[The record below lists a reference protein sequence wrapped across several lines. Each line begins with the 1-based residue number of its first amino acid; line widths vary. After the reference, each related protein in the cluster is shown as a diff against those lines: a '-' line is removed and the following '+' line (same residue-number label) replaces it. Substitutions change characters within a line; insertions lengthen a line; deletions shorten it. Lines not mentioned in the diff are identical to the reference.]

1 MTDLLDKTVDTAAS
15 LRANALGS
23 AASSSP
29 HQSLTQNQLLVWAGQ
44 KLHPDARVYSLP
56 KVISFKGEIDPIHF
70 CAAFSRLIEAC
81 DAFRT
86 VFEEIDGLPC
96 QRVLAHVPRATE
108 FIDLST
114 AADPVAEFQRQI
126 SARSGKALTLTQC
139 AYDSALFKLGPSD
152 FKWYACQ
159 HHLIVDGTSTALFF
173 RHLAKLYE
181 RSLAGKLNEP
191 FSLPSF
197 QHYAAEE
204 RAYLNSD
211 EGRADDAY
219 WKSRLIESS
228 EMFSYF
234 RARSLQPSTRTTKFS
249 RDLGQDRSEKL
260 KQLARSAPFFTGSLN
275 VSVFNLAATAILA
288 WQHRISGNR
297 LVTLGAPQHNRRT
310 DAQRQTIGLLMHALP
325 LRVEVGQE
333 ETLCSLAARTA
344 QSSLE
349 CLQHGRVLPEAQGR
363 QGHFDVVFNYL
374 NTTFPD
380 FAGIP
385 AQFDWLHAGHSLH
398 GLLLN
403 LHDFGTTGSFRL
415 DAELN
420 HTLFA
425 PGDETRVFDHLL
437 RILDAF
443 IENPHQKIR
452 EIDLNSAEERAC
464 LLNELSGA
472 LAGPPSQQSHPLLHQ
487 VFEARAAETSGK
499 IALVHG
505 EFSLSYAALNEQAE
519 ALAQRLRVAGAGPGC
534 IVGVCHDRSPGLV
547 VALLG
552 VLKSGA
558 AYLPLDATQ
567 PDERLVFMLGDAKA
581 ALVVTQAHLAPRLRA
596 ATGHFQPQPAIIELG
611 HPAEQ
616 RVSSFAAPAPAATTK
631 PDEPAYVIYT
641 SGSSGTPKG
650 VVIPHRAA
658 VNFVHAATAVYG
670 WKPEDRVLQ
679 FASIGFDTSVE
690 EIFLTLGAGATLVL
704 RTDDM
709 IDTTRR
715 FLDLCREWSISVL
728 DLPTAFWHEMTT
740 QMAAEAL
747 VFPECV
753 RQVVLGGERALPGIL
768 SQWRKF
774 VGDRVQLLNT
784 YGPTEATVVSTVAD
798 LTTFSEAGELPI
810 GRPLPGVQVY
820 VLDQHLQLAPPGV
833 VGELFIGGAG
843 LALGYLGPS
852 ELTAQHFVADPFHP
866 GARLYRTGD
875 LVRWRDDGQL
885 KFFRRADSQMK
896 IRGHRIEPKEVEF
909 SIRRHPAVRQ
919 AVVQLREDQSPSPR
933 LVAYLT
939 CDKSG
944 QPNPAELR
952 SFLRTTLPEY
962 MVPAAFIYLQSIPVN
977 HNGKVDHARLPSP
990 TEAENP
996 GNSPAPRPGTEAR
1009 LADIYREILG
1019 LGTVGLNDSFFDL
1032 GGHSLLATRVLS
1044 QIRGRLGAEL
1054 SLRELFEN
1062 PTVATLA
1069 AQIDAAL
1076 AQDLPT
1082 NSHPRPAMLRKVSR
1096 AEPIPL
1102 SFAQQR
1108 LWFLERLEP
1117 GLPTYVLPASVRL
1130 RGTLDLKSFQRA
1142 LDEIVWRHESL
1153 RTTFATRDGQP
1164 YQVIHDARP
1173 MPISFEDLS
1182 PLDDETRARTLRE
1195 RETSE
1200 ASSPFDLNLGPLL
1213 RTRLLRTATDEHLLL
1228 LTTHHIISD
1237 GWTTGV
1243 LLRELLTLHDTFR
1256 RNASSPLPEPAWQYA
1271 DFAAWQREEMQGD
1284 RLRRQLDYWREQL
1297 RGASP
1302 VLELPTDF
1310 SRPAVQ
1316 RFHGSEETL
1325 LLPRELSAALRALG
1339 AEEGTTLFMT
1349 LLAGFQT
1356 LLARLSGQDD
1366 FLVGSAIA
1374 GRTFAETET
1383 MAGLFVNT
1391 LVLRARTAGHP
1402 TVREF
1407 LARVR
1412 DICLGAY
1419 AQQEMPFEKLVEELN
1434 PPRDL
1439 SRTPLFQV
1447 FFNMLNLEPPPAE
1460 AHGLRL
1466 DGLRTPTGDSKFDLT
1481 LYVRSLAEGDELR
1494 VVYNTALFRAGRMA
1508 EFLQQFQRLLELFV
1522 AHPDARLDALPL
1534 TTANAATVLPNP
1546 QLPLNPIWEGSIVDQ
1561 FQRQASGT
1569 PGALAITGAGL
1580 AWSYEKLD
1588 EQSNRLAHH
1597 LRASGVQRGD
1607 IVAVYARRHPALAL
1621 AILGIL
1627 KAGAATLM
1635 LGAANPPDLLLKLA
1649 RVAGPRAWIVM
1660 GELDE
1665 LPESLADVARASTCC
1680 VPLPQTDFD
1689 TAVFSAASAT
1699 RPGLEIRPDDMATVT
1714 FTSGTTGEPKAVVST
1729 HQPLAH
1735 FFSWQRKTFGF
1746 EAGDRFSVL
1755 SGLGHDPLIRNVF
1768 AALTS
1773 GGAVCVPE
1781 EETMHSPNSL
1791 LSWMRAEGIT
1801 VAHLTPA
1808 HGQLMAAATPP
1819 SAEATLPRLR
1829 LAFFGGDKLRRRDAA
1844 VLEKL
1849 APSVRCVNF
1858 YGTTETPQAMSWHKV
1873 ERGES
1878 DLTALEVVPIGRGID
1893 AVQLLILNRAGQQ
1906 AGIGERGEIVVRT
1919 PCLARGYLGD
1929 DALTEQR
1936 FALNPFG
1943 ATNASDR
1950 VYRTGD
1956 QGRYRLDG
1964 SVEIIGRADRQ
1975 VKVRGFRIEPAEV
1988 EARLAEHP
1996 QVQRAVV
2003 AARPGPDNESQLIAW
2018 YVPRSAPAEASV
2030 LRDFLRDKLPGPVVP
2045 GAIIALET
2053 IPLTANGKIDWQALP
2068 LQDRDVIGIHAEA
2081 GPSDALEFQLVRLWA
2096 EALGRTGVKVDE
2108 NFFDLGGHSLL
2119 AVKLFARVEVVLGR
2133 VLPLATLFQAPTVRR
2148 LAEVLRREGWTP
2160 PWSSLVTIQPRG
2172 HRVPLFC
2179 VHGVGGNVLGFRDL
2193 ARHLGPDQPVF
2204 GLQSVGLNGK
2214 RSPLTS
2220 FEEMA
2225 AHYVSEIRQ
2234 LQPQGPYCIAGLSVG
2249 GLIAYEMA
2257 RQLVSHGH
2265 EVATLALFD
2274 TGSRGQL
2281 EALPPAEARRQ
2292 RRSMLAARIRYNWKK
2307 QFTGEGIIKYW
2318 RRKLRTWQRRW
2329 KSRRERRHFIEAAR
2343 KGQALP
2349 GGILSV
2355 RDANYLASSRY
2366 VPQDFAGKVTLFRV
2380 NEERVGRP
2388 EEPTL
2393 GWQRLARGGV
2403 EIIEVAGTHTS
2414 LILEPHVQ
2422 TLAKEL
2428 KAALDRAP
2436 QAGTR
2441 R

>member
-1 MTDLLDKTVDTAAS
+1 VTDLLDKTVERAANN
-15 LRANALGS
+15 RADAPGN

-29 HQSLTQNQLLVWAGQ
+29 HRSLTQNQLLVWAGQ
-44 KLHPDARVYSLP
+44 KLHPDAPIYSVP
-56 KVISFKGEIDPIHF
+56 KVISLKGEIDPHHF
-70 CAAFSRLIEAC
+70 SAAFFRLIQAC

-86 VFEEIDGLPC
+86 VFEELDGVPC
-96 QRVLAHVPRATE
+96 QRVLTHVPRATE
-108 FIDLST
+108 FIDLSS
-114 AADPVAEFQRQI
+114 AADPAGEFQRHI
-126 SARSGKALTLTQC
+126 SARSGKALALTQC
-139 AYDSALFKLGPSD
+139 AYDSALFKLGPAE

-173 RHLAKLYE
+173 RHLGRLYE
-181 RSLAGKLNEP
+181 RSLAGKLHEP

-197 QHYAAEE
+197 QDYAAEE

-211 EGRADDAY
+211 EGRAGAAY
-219 WKSRLIESS
+219 WKSRLCESS

-234 RARSLQPSTRTTKFS
+234 RSRNLQPSTLTTKFS
-249 RDLGQDRSEKL
+249 RDLGQDRSEEL
-260 KQLARSAPFFTGSLN
+260 KQLARSAPFFTGSVN

-325 LRVEVGQE
+325 LRVEVGEE

-425 PGDETRVFDHLL
+425 PGDEARVFDQLL

-443 IENPHQKIR
+443 IENPHQKIS
-452 EIDLNSAEERAC
+452 EIDLSSSEERVC

-472 LAGPPSQQSHPLLHQ
+472 LTSPPSPQSNSLLHEL
-487 VFEARAAETSGK
+487 FEARVAGTPGK
-499 IALVHG
+499 TALVHG
-505 EFSLSYAALNEQAE
+505 ESSLSYAALNEQAE
-519 ALAQRLRVAGAGPGC
+519 ALAQRLRAAGAGPGS
-534 IVGVCHDRSPGLV
+534 IVGACHERSPGLV

-567 PDERLVFMLGDAKA
+567 PDERLGFMLGDAKVA
-581 ALVVTQAHLAPRLRA
+581 HVVTQAHLAPRLRQITSHA
-596 ATGHFQPQPAIIELG
+596 ELQPCFIELDHLVEDRG
-611 HPAEQ
+611 SPSITPDP
-616 RVSSFAAPAPAATTK
+616 VAAAR
-631 PDEPAYVIYT
+631 PDSPAYVIYT

-650 VVIPHRAA
+650 VVVPHRAV
-658 VNFVHAATAVYG
+658 VNFVHAANVAYG
-670 WKPEDRVLQ
+670 WNAEDRVLQ

-690 EIFLTLGAGATLVL
+690 EIFLTLSAGGTLML
-704 RTDDM
+704 RTEDM
-709 IDTTRR
+709 VDTTRR
-715 FLDLCREWSISVL
+715 FLELCREWGISVL

-740 QMAAEAL
+740 QMAAESL
-747 VFPECV
+747 SLPEGV

-768 SQWRKF
+768 AQWRKL
-774 VGDRVQLLNT
+774 VGDRVRLLNT
-784 YGPTEATVVSTVAD
+784 YGPTEATVASTVAD
-798 LTTFSEAGELPI
+798 LTNFSEAGELPI

-820 VLDQHLQLAPPGV
+820 VLDPHLQLAPRGV

-843 LALGYLGPS
+843 LALGYFGQP
-852 ELTAQHFVADPFHP
+852 ELTAHHFVADPFHP

-896 IRGHRIEPKEVEF
+896 IRGHRIEPKEIEF

-919 AVVQLREDQSPSPR
+919 AVVQLREDLSHSPR
-933 LVAYLT
+933 LVAYVT

-962 MVPAAFIYLQSIPVN
+962 MIPAAFIHLQSIPVN
-977 HNGKVDHARLPSP
+977 RNGKVDHARLPSP
-990 TEAENP
+990 AEAESA
-996 GNSPAPRPGTEAR
+996 GHSPAPRPGTETQ
-1009 LADIYREILG
+1009 LADIYREILD
-1019 LGTVGLNDSFFDL
+1019 LRAVGVNDSLFDL

-1044 QIRGRLGAEL
+1044 QIRSRLGVEL

-1062 PTVATLA
+1062 PSVATLA
-1069 AQIDAAL
+1069 VRIDAAR
-1076 AQDLPT
+1076 AEDLST
-1082 NSHPRPAMLRKVSR
+1082 NSHPRPAKLRKVSR

-1102 SFAQQR
+1102 SFAQKR

-1130 RGTLDLKSFQRA
+1130 RGALDLNSFRRA
-1142 LDEIVWRHESL
+1142 LDEVARRHESL
-1153 RTTFATRDGQP
+1153 RTTFAARDGQP
-1164 YQVIHDARP
+1164 YQLIHEP
-1173 MPISFEDLS
+1173 HSVPLFFEDLS
-1182 PLDDETRARTLRE
+1182 PLDEEARARTVRE
-1195 RETSE
+1195 REASE
-1200 ASSPFDLNLGPLL
+1200 ASSPFDLDHGPLL
-1213 RTRLLRTATDEHLLL
+1213 RARLLRTATDEHLLL

-1243 LLRELLTLHDTFR
+1243 LLRELLTLHDAFR
-1256 RNASSPLPEPAWQYA
+1256 RNASSPLPEPVWQYA
-1271 DFAAWQREEMQGD
+1271 DFAAWQHEEMQGD

-1297 RGASP
+1297 HGASP

-1339 AEEGTTLFMT
+1339 AKEGTTLFMT

-1366 FLVGSAIA
+1366 FLVGCAIA

-1391 LVLRARTAGHP
+1391 LVLRARTEGQP

-1412 DICLGAY
+1412 NFCLGAY
-1419 AQQEMPFEKLVEELN
+1419 EHQEMPFEKLVEELN

-1466 DGLRTPTGDSKFDLT
+1466 DGLRTPAGDSKFDLT
-1481 LYVRSLAEGDELR
+1481 LYVRRLAEGDELR
-1494 VVYNTALFRAGRMA
+1494 LVYNTQLYRAERMK
-1508 EFLQQFQRLLELFV
+1508 EFLGQYQRLLELFV
-1522 AHPDARLDALPL
+1522 AHPEKQLDALPL
-1534 TTANAATVLPNP
+1534 ITANAAAVLPDP
-1546 QLPLNPIWEGSIVDQ
+1546 KLPLMPRWEGSIVDQ
-1561 FQRQASGT
+1561 FQRQAAVT
-1569 PGALAITGAGL
+1569 PEALAITGAGL
-1580 AWSYEKLD
+1580 AWSYKKLD
-1588 EQSNRLAHH
+1588 EQSNQLAQH
-1597 LRASGVQRGD
+1597 LLANGIQRGD

-1621 AILGIL
+1621 AILGVL
-1627 KAGAATLM
+1627 KAGAANLM
-1635 LGAANPPDLLLKLA
+1635 LGAANPPELLLKLA
-1649 RVAGPRAWIVM
+1649 RVAGPRAWVVM

-1665 LPESLADVARASTCC
+1665 LPESLAAATRASTCC
-1680 VPLPQTDFD
+1680 VPLPETNFD
-1689 TAVFSAASAT
+1689 TTVFGTASAT
-1699 RPGLEIRPDDMATVT
+1699 RPELQIRPEDVATVT
-1714 FTSGTTGEPKAVVST
+1714 FTSGTTGEPKAVVGT

-1746 EAGDRFSVL
+1746 GAADRFSVL
-1755 SGLGHDPLIRNVF
+1755 SGLGHDPLVRNIF

-1791 LSWMRAEGIT
+1791 LSWMRTEGIT

-1808 HGQLMAAATPP
+1808 HGQLLAAATSS
-1819 SAEATLPRLR
+1819 SAETALPTLR
-1829 LAFFGGDKLRRRDAA
+1829 LAFFGGDKLRRRDVA

-1849 APSVRCVNF
+1849 APSARCVNF
-1858 YGTTETPQAMSWHKV
+1858 YGTTETPQAMSWHEV
-1873 ERGES
+1873 ERREAAP
-1878 DLTALEVVPIGRGID
+1878 TALEVVPIGRGIE
-1893 AVQLLILNRAGQQ
+1893 AVQLLIVNRAGQL
-1906 AGIGERGEIVVRT
+1906 AGIGECGEIVVRT

-1929 DALTEQR
+1929 EALTEQR
-1936 FALNPFG
+1936 FAPNPFG
-1943 ATNASDR
+1943 ATDASDR
-1950 VYRTGD
+1950 IYRTGD

-1964 SVEIIGRADRQ
+1964 SVEIMGRADRQ

-2018 YVPRSAPAEASV
+2018 YVPRTAPVEASV
-2030 LRDFLRDKLPGPVVP
+2030 LRDFLRDRLPGPVVT
-2045 GAIIALET
+2045 GAIIAVET
-2053 IPLTANGKIDWQALP
+2053 IPLTANGKIDWQALSP
-2068 LQDRDVIGIHAEA
+2068 QDREAGEIHAEA

-2096 EALGRTGVKVDE
+2096 EALGRASVKVEE

-2133 VLPLATLFQAPTVRR
+2133 ALPLATLFQAPTVRR

-2160 PWSSLVTIQPRG
+2160 PWSSLVAIQPRG

-2204 GLQSVGLNGK
+2204 GLQSVGLDGK

-2257 RQLVSHGH
+2257 RHLMIQGQ

-2281 EALPPAEARRQ
+2281 EALTPADARRR

-2307 QFTGEGIIKYW
+2307 QFAGVGIAQYW
-2318 RRKLRTWQRRW
+2318 RRKLRTWRRRW
-2329 KSRRERRHFIEAAR
+2329 KSIRQRRNYINAAR
-2343 KGQALP
+2343 NGQALP
-2349 GGILSV
+2349 NGILSV
-2355 RDANYLASSRY
+2355 RDANYLASNHY
-2366 VPQDFAGKVTLFRV
+2366 LPKDFAGKVTLFRV

-2403 EIIEVAGTHTS
+2403 EVIEVPGTHTS

-2428 KAALDRAP
+2428 KAAMERSL
-2436 QAGTR
+2436 QAGTSR
-2441 R
+2441 